1 MFGRILNT
9 GGSSLYC
16 NGFQHSMG
24 VFEEVYPLTGAYYFD
39 VRFKKQ
45 FICTHKHGMSSFLIG
60 IQNIYQ
66 NVSQN
71 IYLINCVF
79 LLLQGPQRT
88 MPLKSSR
95 QNESHGILFWAE
107 SHESRH
113 SLGA

>member
-1 MFGRILNT
+1 
-9 GGSSLYC
+9 
-16 NGFQHSMG
+16 
-24 VFEEVYPLTGAYYFD
+24 
-39 VRFKKQ
+39 
-45 FICTHKHGMSSFLIG
+45 MSSFLIG
-60 IQNIYQ
+60 IQIIYK
-66 NVSQN
+66 NVSQKN
-71 IYLINCVF
+71 YLINCVF

>member
-1 MFGRILNT
+1 MGLI
-9 GGSSLYC
+9 C
-16 NGFQHSMG
+16 NPFF
-24 VFEEVYPLTGAYYFD
+24 FEEVYPLTGAYYFD
-39 VRFKKQ
+39 VRIKKQ

-60 IQNIYQ
+60 IQIIYK
-66 NVSQN
+66 NVSQK

-107 SHESRH
+107 SHESRQ